1 MNNPYTLTRPLSDE
15 IQQAL
20 MKITNACCQAGC
32 PFFIAGATAR
42 EIMLTHVHNRDTG
55 RRTRDIDIAVFI
67 DDWDAF
73 SRLKDIM
80 LEQGAEAANDNAH
93 RLYWGGVELD
103 IIPFGSIATDNQV
116 AWPPDRDII
125 MSVDG
130 FTDAWE
136 HAALV
141 AIPNCGD
148 IRFCSLPGLLLLKLF
163 AWRDRGD
170 RNSKDAVD
178 IYTIFREYSVIED
191 SRLYDDDA
199 LASSVDW
206 LPERIGARLAG
217 QDVASI
223 VTSQSVAG
231 LQQLD
236 QEKLIDAIVRQS
248 GSARAADIER
258 CINDFWHGLMGA

>member
-1 MNNPYTLTRPLSDE
+1 
-15 IQQAL
+15 
-20 MKITNACCQAGC
+20 MKITNACTLAGY

-73 SRLKDIM
+73 SRLKGIM
-80 LEQGAEAANDNAH
+80 LEQGAESAKDNAH

-103 IIPFGSIATDNQV
+103 IIPFGSIAADNQV

-130 FTDAWE
+130 FADAWK
-136 HAALV
+136 HAVLV
-141 AIPNCGD
+141 TIPNCGD

-170 RNSKDAVD
+170 RNSKDAID
-178 IYTIFREYSVIED
+178 IYKILLEYDAIED
-191 SRLYDDDA
+191 SRLYDDDV
-199 LASSVDW
+199 LAESVDW
-206 LPERIGARLAG
+206 VPERIGARLAG
-217 QDVASI
+217 KDVANMA
-223 VTSQSVAG
+223 TAQSLAA

-236 QEKLIDAIVRQS
+236 HEKLIDAIVRQS
-248 GSARAADIER
+248 GSARSTDIEI
-258 CINDFWHGLMGA
+258 CINDFWYGLMGE